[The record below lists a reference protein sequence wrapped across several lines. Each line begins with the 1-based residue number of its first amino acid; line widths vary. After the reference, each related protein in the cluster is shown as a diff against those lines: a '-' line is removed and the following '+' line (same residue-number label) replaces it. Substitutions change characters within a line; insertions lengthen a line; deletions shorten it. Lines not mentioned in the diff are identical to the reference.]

1 MIDALP
7 VVLAFGLA
15 VAVLA
20 AVGLRLGMLVAPRLE
35 RLAEHDGPDHGRED
49 DGDRHD

>member
-1 MIDALP
+1 MTDLLPAL
-7 VVLAFGLA
+7 LAFGLA

-20 AVGLRLGMLVAPRLE
+20 VVGLRLGMLVAPRLE
-35 RLAEHDGPDHGRED
+35 RLAEGDGPDHDHED